1 MNKKLDKKLDKK
13 CRENA
18 LKNINKLT
26 KTNKTITQKN
36 KSIRKK
42 IIKKELINDKK
53 TSKSNDKKTSKS
65 NDKKT
70 SKSKDKK
77 IVKKKDNKNNNQFT
91 TNMSKRLPLIKNQ
104 SGGLGGI
111 GGALFNFFNS
121 VPAVFTNFGDLA
133 SNMGKEFSSLQ
144 RLPEQ
149 IKNGAQ
155 TQPGQPLAKI

>member
-1 MNKKLDKKLDKK
+1 MNKKLDKK

-18 LKNINKLT
+18 LKNINELT
-26 KTNKTITQKN
+26 KTNKTNKTIIQKN

-53 TSKSNDKKTSKS
+53 I
-65 NDKKT
+65 

-77 IVKKKDNKNNNQFT
+77 IVQKKDNKNNNQFT
-91 TNMSKRLPLIKNQ
+91 TNISKRLPLIKNQ
-104 SGGLGGI
+104 SGGLGDI

>member
-1 MNKKLDKKLDKK
+1 MNKKLDKKS
-13 CRENA
+13 RENA
-18 LKNINKLT
+18 LKNINELT
-26 KTNKTITQKN
+26 KTNKTIIKKN

-53 TSKSNDKKTSKS
+53 TSKS
-65 NDKKT
+65 
-70 SKSKDKK
+70 KDKK
-77 IVKKKDNKNNNQFT
+77 IVQKKDNKIVQKKDNKNNNQFT